1 MGTLQYNDDICGLI
15 EIREPGLL
23 DMMNSQTMLQLRGVF
38 QHGITA
44 LIGITPPFSQ
54 SSHCVGSN
62 AAEQTARRIY
72 ERADRCVIT

>member
-38 QHGITA
+38 QHGI
-44 LIGITPPFSQ
+44 L
-54 SSHCVGSN
+54 H
-62 AAEQTARRIY
+62 
-72 ERADRCVIT
+72 